1 MLDLAFEHALGAGDG
16 RVVVGLDEAGRGP
29 LAGPVV
35 AAAVVLEP
43 DRVDASLL
51 ERLDDSKKLRRKERE
66 ELFEIL
72 SAEAPFGIGTATV
85 AEIDTLNILRAT
97 LAAMVQAVDAL
108 GLAPDHALV
117 DGTHA
122 PDLPCPSD
130 CVVRGDSRSASIAA
144 ASIIAKVTRD
154 RIMAALAR
162 HYPGYGWERNR
173 GYATPEHR
181 AALGRFGVTPHHRRS
196 FAPVFEVLNQLGP
209 AFD

>member
-1 MLDLAFEHALGAGDG
+1 MALAL
-16 RVVVGLDEAGRGP
+16 VGCPG
-29 LAGPVV
+29 
-35 AAAVVLEP
+35 EP
-43 DRVDASLL
+43 DKVWECILTDADADFAQQIGCQADFDALASAPLDASIPGA
-51 ERLDDSKKLRRKERE
+51 RSCKTVMDRFDDDAQYFQNSTRYPIHWE
-66 ELFEIL
+66 FASAHL
-72 SAEAPFGIGTATV
+72 S
-85 AEIDTLNILRAT
+85 
-97 LAAMVQAVDAL
+97 
-108 GLAPDHALV
+108 APDHALV